1 MVSLGSVS
9 EREVDDIM
17 LTRYACY
24 LVSVSSDLTCRQP
37 VEDFKCTVYFFIILY
52 FSESIPFLYL
62 CICHMCVF
70 FAIVAV
76 TYIKRQPD
84 ACFWFLK
91 RRKFQNRLKNNA
103 KDDATGMIYKPV
115 VCMGI
120 MFRAH
125 FKGLL

>member
-1 MVSLGSVS
+1 
-9 EREVDDIM
+9 
-17 LTRYACY
+17 
-24 LVSVSSDLTCRQP
+24 
-37 VEDFKCTVYFFIILY
+37 
-52 FSESIPFLYL
+52 
-62 CICHMCVF
+62 MCVF